1 MKFGIVIGIICAV
14 LLHVGFILFG
24 GLLVPAAKANHGTVQ
39 QVELLSDVAE
49 EKKDEKVDE
58 PPPEELQAETE
69 EPPDG
74 AEILENLETPPS
86 NDAPALEAVSIAA
99 IEAALN
105 GMGGG
110 SGDFGMGASLE
121 GGGVIGGKGKAG
133 AMSEQMENAF
143 NMSEIDQQPRAIHQ
157 VSPMYPSS
165 LRGKKIEGVVTV
177 IFVVDA
183 AGKVSNPRVEK
194 SNNTAFEK
202 PAIDAIKKWKFE
214 PAVKGGQRVAC
225 KARQPLRF
233 KPS

>member
-1 MKFGIVIGIICAV
+1 MKFGIVFGIICAV

-49 EKKDEKVDE
+49 EKKDENVEE

-86 NDAPALEAVSIAA
+86 NDAPALEAASLSA
-99 IEAALN
+99 IEAALS
-105 GMGGG
+105 GMAGGR
-110 SGDFGMGASLE
+110 GDFSMSASLE

-133 AMSEQMENAF
+133 AMSEPMESAF
-143 NMSEIDQQPRAIHQ
+143 SMSEIDQQPRVVHQ
-157 VSPMYPSS
+157 ASPMYPSS
-165 LRGKKIEGVVTV
+165 LRGKKIEGVVSV
-177 IFVVDA
+177 IFIVDPS
-183 AGKVSNPRVEK
+183 GKVVNPRVER

-202 PAIDAIKKWKFE
+202 PALDAVKKWKFE
-214 PAVKGGQRVAC
+214 PGVKGGQRVAC
-225 KARQPLRF
+225 KMRAPLRF
-233 KPS
+233 PPS